1 MVGIALLP
9 ACVATP
15 RDASREPGS
24 AALPRT
30 FETTEGTTID
40 PFAAEPGSIIA
51 LVFITTEC
59 PIANAYVPELR
70 RLAASW
76 AARDV
81 RFVLVHPDP
90 HTTPAQARAHAEAF
104 GLPQPVILDPAQ
116 HLARHFGAT
125 VTPEAVVARLG
136 AGSQLPQ
143 RLYLGRIDD
152 RYRDWGRRR
161 AEPTRRDL
169 DAAIARALQGEP
181 PDTTPAPA
189 IGCFIPGLGD
199 RDAEAP

>member
-1 MVGIALLP
+1 MLP
-9 ACVATP
+9 ACVASP
-15 RDASREPGS
+15 RVASPDLRP
-24 AALPRT
+24 AALPRV

-40 PFAAEPGSIIA
+40 LFAAAPGSIIA

-76 AARDV
+76 ATREV
-81 RFVLVHPDP
+81 RVVLVHPDP
-90 HTTPAQARAHAEAF
+90 ETTPAQARAHAEAF
-104 GLPQPVILDPAQ
+104 GLPQPVILDPGQ

-125 VTPEAVVARLG
+125 VTPEAVVARIG
-136 AGSQLPQ
+136 TGSQWPE

-169 DAAIARALQGEP
+169 DAAIARALQGAP

-199 RDAEAP
+199 RAAEGP